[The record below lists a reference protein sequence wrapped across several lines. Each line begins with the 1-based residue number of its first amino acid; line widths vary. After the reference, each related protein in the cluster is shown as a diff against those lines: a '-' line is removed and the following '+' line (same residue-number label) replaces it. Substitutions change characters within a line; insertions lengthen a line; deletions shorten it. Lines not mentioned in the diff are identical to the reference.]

1 MPLVMQRAQEP
12 VLPRLSPS
20 YYSIKLFRT
29 TSVYYVYVITLGFV
43 MTEISYAPKKKFKR
57 GVLFATLAA
66 AVIVTALSYNRSE
79 TSADS
84 VVPSKTNTL
93 SISGP
98 WEMTS
103 LDPSKQGYILTR
115 MQVIET
121 LLNVN
126 EQGLITSGLATE
138 WHSSEDG
145 LSWHFV
151 LRNGVKF
158 HDGTELNAQAVVN
171 SLNAALSKHGTLKK
185 AEVTQIS
192 AISDNEIKIDLAKP
206 YAAFASLLT
215 NYSNAILSEKSYQ
228 EGGAVKVLYGSGPYQ
243 MESFSPPHKLTVRK
257 FDEYWGEK
265 GQIDFATYLT
275 GHRAESRILQAKSG
289 EADIVFTLDPAMLSQ
304 LKTST
309 DLEVHS
315 NLIPRT
321 MFVKLNAGHPFLDDV
336 KARQALSMALD
347 RAAISKN
354 VLGAEGSETA
364 QLMPSS
370 MSQWFIEG
378 VDNNPYNL
386 EQAQQILTDL
396 GWKKNESG
404 LLERQGKPFKLTM
417 MTYADRPELATV
429 ATAIQA
435 QWAKLGVEL
444 KVDVTNSSMIPAGH
458 TDGSLEMALIARNF
472 GFSADPLP
480 IISSDFANGGG
491 DWGTM
496 NWVNPQVD
504 TAIAELL
511 DSTQVEQSFT
521 LSQEVAQE
529 IYKDTPV
536 LPISSYSQHTSVNAR
551 VKNFKFDPFER
562 NYFINQMYF
571 EQ

>member
-1 MPLVMQRAQEP
+1 
-12 VLPRLSPS
+12 
-20 YYSIKLFRT
+20 
-29 TSVYYVYVITLGFV
+29 
-43 MTEISYAPKKKFKR
+43 MTEISYKPKNKLKR
-57 GVLFATLAA
+57 GVLLVVLAL
-66 AVIVTALSYNRSE
+66 AVVVTAVMFKDSKKSESLTLSK
-79 TSADS
+79 A
-84 VVPSKTNTL
+84 NTL

-121 LLNVN
+121 LLNVD
-126 EQGLITSGLATE
+126 EGGAITAGLATQ
-138 WHSSEDG
+138 WQVSEDG
-145 LSWHFV
+145 LNWQFT
-151 LRNGVKF
+151 LRDGVTF
-158 HDGTELNAQAVVN
+158 HDGSKLDANVAVHSLKVAQ
-171 SLNAALSKHGTLKK
+171 SKHGTLSK
-185 AEVTQIS
+185 AEVVNIS
-192 AISDNEIKIDLAKP
+192 ALSGNEISIELAKP
-206 YAAFASLLT
+206 YVAFAALLT
-215 NYSNAILSEKSYQ
+215 NYSNAILAEKSYQ
-228 EGGAVKVLYGSGPYQ
+228 EDGAVQELYGSGPYQ

-265 GQIDFATYLT
+265 AQISFATYLT

-304 LKTST
+304 LESST
-309 DLEVHS
+309 ELAVHS

-321 MFVKLNAGHPFLDDV
+321 MFVKLNAGHPFLSDV

-386 EQAQQILTDL
+386 EQAQQILSGL
-396 GWKKNESG
+396 GWQKGTSG
-404 LLERQGKPFKLTM
+404 LLERDGKPFKITM

-435 QWAKLGVEL
+435 QWAKLGVDL

-504 TAIAELL
+504 IAIAELL
-511 DSTQVEQSFT
+511 NSSQAEQSFA

-529 IYKDTPV
+529 IYQDTPV

-562 NYFINQMYF
+562 DYFINQMYF